1 MGRGSWGFGA
11 FCLVAATAGSA
22 AAQVAPPPMGAA
34 TNGPPAPRSLQ
45 LGAQLM
51 VEHDTNIARAGSGI
65 AAITNITP
73 EDTVYAPTV
82 SLAFTMP
89 IGRQS
94 VFFTGSDSYL
104 FHEKNTRLNN
114 DRLNLGGGAVF
125 RAGPCG
131 ATLRGGYTRGRNEL
145 DNTSLLATSVVPGGP
160 TPLTPT
166 TSNLESTVL
175 NIETVEDAGVN
186 VSCSRPS
193 GLGVFGQADQQ
204 WTSNSEVLSGSGSYR
219 TTSYSLGVS
228 YQRPQLGSLA
238 LNGFYARTIYGD
250 QLAIMLTPRG
260 SEVSGANLSFSRR
273 LGGRIEANVSVGYTH
288 AHTLDPPVLTPPVD
302 AFKDFSGV
310 TYSGGVTFRATSRL
324 HMAATF
330 QRQVTPT
337 LLAGGSFEILTGY
350 GADVE
355 YSLGTRITLGL
366 RADRQQSETTGTVPL
381 TLVALPLT
389 DSRVNDLSA
398 SATYR
403 MNKRLSVSLT
413 GSRETRK
420 ANDSDFN
427 YTNDRVALTLSSTF

>member
-1 MGRGSWGFGA
+1 MG
-11 FCLVAATAGSA
+11 
-22 AAQVAPPPMGAA
+22 APPSG
-34 TNGPPAPRSLQ
+34 GPVARTFQ

-65 AAITNITP
+65 TVPTHITP
-73 EDTVYAPTV
+73 EDTLYAPTV
-82 SLAFTMP
+82 SLNYVMP
-89 IGRQS
+89 VGRQS
-94 VFFTGSDSYL
+94 VFLNASDSYI
-104 FHEKNTRLNN
+104 FHEKNTQLNN
-114 DRLNLGGGAVF
+114 DRLNVDGGAAF

-131 ATLRGGYTRGRNEL
+131 ATLRGAYARGRNEL
-145 DNTSLLATSVVPGGP
+145 DNPALLVTAVVPGGP
-160 TPLTPT
+160 APLTPT
-166 TSNLESTVL
+166 TTNLESTIL
-175 NIETVEDAGVN
+175 NIETVEDAGVS

-204 WTSNSEVLSGSGSYR
+204 WTSNSETLSGNGSYR
-219 TTSYSLGVS
+219 TASYSLGVS
-228 YQRPQLGSLA
+228 YQRPQFGSLS
-238 LNGFYARTIYGD
+238 LSGFYARTIYGD
-250 QLAIMLTPRG
+250 QLLAMLTPKG

-288 AHTLDPPVLTPPVD
+288 AHTLDPPVLTPPTD
-302 AFKDFSGV
+302 DFKDFNGV
-310 TYSGGVTFRATSRL
+310 TYAGGLTFRATSRL

-337 LLAGGSFEILTGY
+337 LLAGGSYEILTGY

-366 RADRQQSETTGTVPL
+366 RADRQQSETTGVVLL
-381 TLVALPLT
+381 TPIAQQLT

-398 SATYR
+398 TATYR
-403 MNKRLSVSLT
+403 MNRRLSLSLQ

-420 ANDSDFN
+420 ANLSDFN